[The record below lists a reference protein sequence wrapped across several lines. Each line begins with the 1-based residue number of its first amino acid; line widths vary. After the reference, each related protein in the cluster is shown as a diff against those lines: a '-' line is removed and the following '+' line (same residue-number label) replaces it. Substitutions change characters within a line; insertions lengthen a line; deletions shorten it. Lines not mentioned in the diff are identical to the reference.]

1 MEELLENEDMKKV
14 LEDALGNESNES
26 IVKKTNKEISDIK
39 KNILNELNI
48 DSDKRNKIYNSLE
61 EYRYIDDINEFKEG
75 SFIRWINLKKINSID
90 EIKLSSGAVIS
101 EIKLKGDDIRIV
113 CKLPFGKR
121 MKYME
126 ILGGSCLIFQKL
138 SDQEKIIL
146 SVLDYLN
153 KD

>member
-1 MEELLENEDMKKV
+1 MEEILQDEDMKKV
-14 LEDALGNESNES
+14 LEDALRNESNES

-39 KNILNELNI
+39 KSILNELNI
-48 DSDKRNKIYNSLE
+48 KDELRDKLYNSLE

-75 SFIRWINLKKINSID
+75 SFIRWINLKNISDID
-90 EIKLSSGAVIS
+90 KIKLSTGAVIS

-121 MKYME
+121 VKYME

-153 KD
+153 KS

>member
-1 MEELLENEDMKKV
+1 MEEILQDEDMKKV
-14 LEDALGNESNES
+14 LEDALKNESNES
-26 IVKKTNKEISDIK
+26 IVTKTNKDICNIK
-39 KNILNELNI
+39 KNILNEINI
-48 DSDKRNKIYNSLE
+48 SNDKREDIYNRLE
-61 EYRYIDDINEFKEG
+61 DYRYIDDINEFKEG
-75 SFIRWINLKKINSID
+75 SFIRWINLKNVSDID
-90 EIKLSSGAVIS
+90 KIKLSNGAVIS

>member
-1 MEELLENEDMKKV
+1 MEEILQDEDMKKV
-14 LEDALGNESNES
+14 LEDALRNENNES
-26 IVKKTNKEISDIK
+26 IVKKTNKEICDVK
-39 KNILNELNI
+39 TNILNELNI
-48 DSDKRNKIYNSLE
+48 TNDKRKDIYNRLE
-61 EYRYIDDINEFKEG
+61 DYRYIDDINEFKEG
-75 SFIRWINLKKINSID
+75 SFIRWINLKNISDID
-90 EIKLSSGAVIS
+90 NLKLTSGAVIS
-101 EIKLKGDDIRIV
+101 EIKLKDDDIRIV

-121 MKYME
+121 AKYME